1 VRLRA
6 ESGLI
11 RLRIKAESVGTWKL
25 DLRVCFLL
33 GKLAWRVQ
41 LGEEDEDGVG
51 LAGRGGLCV
60 GLSWASGGKERG
72 PEQAEAVG

>member
-33 GKLAWRVQ
+33 EKLAWRRVR
-41 LGEEDEDGVG
+41 LGEEDEDGAG

-60 GLSWASGGKERG
+60 GLSWGKERG